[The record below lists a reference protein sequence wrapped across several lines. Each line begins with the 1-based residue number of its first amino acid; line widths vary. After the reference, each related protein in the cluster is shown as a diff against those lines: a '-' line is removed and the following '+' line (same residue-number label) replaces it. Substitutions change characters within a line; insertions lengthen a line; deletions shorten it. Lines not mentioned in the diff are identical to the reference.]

1 MIPVGARPA
10 RDRVSWK
17 QNKRKTNWC
26 PSAPPYSVKVPAVP
40 CPSGTWPKIS
50 HCISSTYNL
59 GTFQTAASALGL
71 GTSKILNT
79 LLKYRFSVSY
89 SSPVLAGISPA
100 DLQSQMLCGL
110 ISLVQS
116 LGLGSLA
123 WGSEPSFFRR
133 TCEPLSLSGQRVA
146 ALGMWVLAKSH
157 LHPSYLSQYSFIFF
171 IFVIVQSLSHVQL
184 FVTPRTAAH

>member
-1 MIPVGARPA
+1 MSGQLETEWAE
-10 RDRVSWK
+10 
-17 QNKRKTNWC
+17 NKRKTNWC

-71 GTSKILNT
+71 GASKILNT

-89 SSPVLAGISPA
+89 SSPVLPGISPA

-110 ISLVQS
+110 ISPGQS

-123 WGSEPSFFRR
+123 WGLEPSFLRR
-133 TCEPLSLSGQRVA
+133 TCEPLSLSCLWVA

-157 LHPSYLSQYSFIFF
+157 LHPSYLSQCSFIFL
-171 IFVIVQSLSHVQL
+171 SLLL
-184 FVTPRTAAH
+184 FGH